1 MYTKIELNYDKH
13 NMSDFLSLE
22 TFQYHYDVHYNTYIN
37 NVNKHLE
44 TTQNI
49 NKTILELINDNKD
62 INQQLLNNILQV
74 YNHELYFE
82 QFTDTLVNKEEL
94 LIYQLIEEQFCSFLN
109 FKNIFEELSNKFFG
123 SGYVVLCVD
132 NNNKL
137 TIQSYNNADNSI
149 LHELNTLL
157 IIDLWEHSYYI
168 DYRND
173 RKRYIENFW
182 KYIDWSVVNNRL
194 INKFL

>member
-1 MYTKIELNYDKH
+1 MSLLSFINSKIVLFIFWVVSKC
-13 NMSDFLSLE
+13 
-22 TFQYHYDVHYNTYIN
+22 
-37 NVNKHLE
+37 
-44 TTQNI
+44 
-49 NKTILELINDNKD
+49 
-62 INQQLLNNILQV
+62 LL
-74 YNHELYFE
+74 
-82 QFTDTLVNKEEL
+82 TL